1 MRELVLR
8 KLYGG
13 VARTSAFEV
22 RGSYCAKR
30 ANAGLR
36 RPQLCGWGFAV
47 DSWLPIRRAVLCAIR
62 QASAFGIHRLPHA
75 RAAGPKSGGP
85 RYSRSPSVEIMT
97 NSENQLKALL
107 NRNLSR
113 RDVLEL
119 LGVAG
124 TAAAAPALFGIG
136 APAPQTPSPEKKA
149 RPLRRVIS
157 TRRPLFMVEE
167 GLEMWRLLPEDFRAH
182 CAAEAYAGGRD
193 RQVASSKPDFFAGL
207 EQARKAGIP
216 VVLAV
221 QGDEGDGPPV
231 VLENVAKALE
241 EFPNLIGCRS
251 CELTCGPGFS
261 ASERSY
267 LIDLIQLCGEH
278 GALVNWMEMGYP
290 YERDHIFTI
299 AGRDPELF
307 HTLAKYGDC
316 VILTD
321 KNNGWGRFYE
331 TRSLVMGMWAS
342 GTVAHWGLNAED
354 WWWYEQGYGERFL
367 PSKGRRGYARQLAAG
382 FPVTKGW
389 EFASAVSSPD
399 ILYAQNVLLAIA
411 GGATVYS
418 FEMPSH
424 ALAGR
429 DQSGAY
435 QLTPAWRNAIYPLL
449 KAALDYQ
456 LIPEREQVLAK
467 MQVAYQ
473 DSGAPGTEL
482 DAPGEKLYRPLYGGS
497 TPDEEIMSRD
507 LSPDLFPRSG
517 RYYFLPV
524 LPKLVPPAS
533 HSSFPNIMVP
543 NQFAD
548 AGSERA
554 YFDKLYP
561 VESSG
566 GALVLHINGAWFA
579 TNPHEN
585 QNIAEDFRFH
595 PFPGN
600 SAVELAGRLEPHS
613 LLLVKVDEQKL
624 HLQANNYLVKTHIW
638 DEPRPTVF
646 DVESYLR
653 KYVTKP
659 DDGEKRT
666 TTLQIFMAGGEKPSL
681 TYSTERGAVE
691 SKWNANSRSM
701 QIRLDHNG
709 PVELTITF

>member
-1 MRELVLR
+1 
-8 KLYGG
+8 
-13 VARTSAFEV
+13 
-22 RGSYCAKR
+22 
-30 ANAGLR
+30 
-36 RPQLCGWGFAV
+36 
-47 DSWLPIRRAVLCAIR
+47 
-62 QASAFGIHRLPHA
+62 
-75 RAAGPKSGGP
+75 
-85 RYSRSPSVEIMT
+85 MT
-97 NSENQLKALL
+97 NSRNQLKSLL
-107 NRNLSR
+107 KKNLSR

-119 LGVAG
+119 LGLAG
-124 TAAAAPALFGIG
+124 TAAAVPALFGSE
-136 APAPQTPSPEKKA
+136 APVQQTPSPEKQA

-157 TRRPLFMVEE
+157 PKHPLFMVEQ

-182 CAAEAYAGGRD
+182 CAAEAYAGDRD
-193 RQVASSKPDFFAGL
+193 RRVRSPKPDFFAGL
-207 EQARKAGIP
+207 EQARNAGIP

-221 QGDEGDGPPV
+221 QGDEDDGPPV
-231 VLENVAKALE
+231 LLDNIAKAFE

-278 GALVNWMEMGYP
+278 GALINWMEMGYP
-290 YERDHIFTI
+290 YERDHIYTI

-307 HTLAKYGDC
+307 HTLAKYGDSE
-316 VILTD
+316 ILTD

-342 GTVAHWGLNAED
+342 GAVAHWGLNAED

-382 FPVTKGW
+382 FAVTKGW
-389 EFASAVSSPD
+389 EAASELSSPD
-399 ILYAQNVLLAIA
+399 ILFAQNVLLAIA

-418 FEMPSH
+418 FESPSH
-424 ALAGR
+424 ALAYH
-429 DQSGAY
+429 DQSGVVR
-435 QLTPAWRNAIYPLL
+435 LTPAWQNAIYPLL

-467 MQVAYQ
+467 MKVAYQ
-473 DSGAPGTEL
+473 DSGAIGTEV

-497 TPDEEIMSRD
+497 TPDEQIMSRD

-524 LPKLVPPAS
+524 LPKLAPDAP
-533 HSSFPNIMVP
+533 HSRFANIIVP

-561 VESSG
+561 AESSG
-566 GALVLHINGAWFA
+566 GALVFHINGAWFA

-585 QNIAEDFRFH
+585 QNIPEDFRFH
-595 PFPGN
+595 PAVDLPG
-600 SAVELAGRLEPHS
+600 VELSGRLDPHS
-613 LLLVKVDEQKL
+613 LLLVKVDGQKL
-624 HLQANNYLVKTHIW
+624 FLQANNYVVKTHIW
-638 DEPRPTVF
+638 DEPRPVAF
-646 DVESYLR
+646 DAESYLR

-666 TTLQIFMAGGEKPSL
+666 TTLNLSMAGGGRPSL
-681 TYSTERGAVE
+681 TYATERGTVE
-691 SKWNANSRSM
+691 SKWDASTRSM
-701 QIRLDHNG
+701 QITLDHNG
-709 PVELTITF
+709 PVELTIAF

>member
-1 MRELVLR
+1 
-8 KLYGG
+8 
-13 VARTSAFEV
+13 
-22 RGSYCAKR
+22 
-30 ANAGLR
+30 
-36 RPQLCGWGFAV
+36 
-47 DSWLPIRRAVLCAIR
+47 
-62 QASAFGIHRLPHA
+62 
-75 RAAGPKSGGP
+75 
-85 RYSRSPSVEIMT
+85 MT
-97 NSENQLKALL
+97 NSGNQLKALL
-107 NRNLSR
+107 SQNLSR

-119 LGVAG
+119 LGLAG
-124 TAAAAPALFGIG
+124 TAAAAPALFSQE
-136 APAPQTPSPEKKA
+136 APAPQAQPPGKKA

-157 TRRPLFMVEE
+157 ARHPLFMVEE

-182 CAAEAYAGGRD
+182 CASEAYGGRGEK
-193 RQVASSKPDFFAGL
+193 VAPGATPAFFADL
-207 EQARKAGIP
+207 ERAQAAGIP
-216 VVLAV
+216 VVLFV
-221 QGDEGDGPPV
+221 QGDEDDGPPV
-231 VLENVAKALE
+231 RLEHISKAFE

-251 CELTCGPGFS
+251 AELTCGPGFS

-278 GALVNWMEMGYP
+278 GGLVNWQEMGFP
-290 YERDHIFTI
+290 YERDHIFMI

-307 HTLAKYGDC
+307 HTLAKYGDSM
-316 VILTD
+316 VMTD
-321 KNNGWGRFYE
+321 KNNGWGKFYE
-331 TRSLVMGMWAS
+331 TRSLVLGMWVS
-342 GTVAHWGLNAED
+342 GIVAHWGLNAED

-389 EFASAVSSPD
+389 EFGSSLSLPD

-418 FEMPSH
+418 FESPSH
-424 ALAGR
+424 ALAYR
-429 DQSGAY
+429 DQSGVVR
-435 QLTPAWRNAIYPLL
+435 LTPAWKNAIYPLL
-449 KAALDYQ
+449 KAALDYH

-507 LSPDLFPRSG
+507 LSPDLFPRTG

-524 LPKLVPPAS
+524 LPKLAPPTS
-533 HSSFPNIMVP
+533 HSLFPNIIVP

-548 AGSERA
+548 AERERA

-561 VESSG
+561 AESSG
-566 GALVLHINGAWFA
+566 RALVLHINGAWFV

-585 QNIAEDFRFH
+585 QNLAEDFRFRTAL
-595 PFPGN
+595 G
-600 SAVELAGRLEPHS
+600 SSGVELSGRLEPHS
-613 LLLVKVDEQKL
+613 FLLVKADEQKL
-624 HLQANNYLVKTHIW
+624 YLQASNYLVKTHIW
-638 DEPRPTVF
+638 DEPRPAVF

-666 TTLQIFMAGGEKPSL
+666 TTLQISTAVGGKPSL
-681 TYSTERGAVE
+681 TYSTERGTVE
-691 SKWNANSRSM
+691 SKWDANSRSM

-709 PVELTITF
+709 PVELTIAL